1 MNQIINIL
9 KNKNKDEKIELIK
22 KVNIQKSVSWCEK
35 LKISYNKFFEKTNI
49 FLPIIKDKALGH
61 VNDDEVDDRD
71 VDDGQVNDREVND
84 REVND
89 REVDKVDDDVTFIK

>member
-35 LKISYNKFFEKTNI
+35 LKISHNKFFEKTNI

-61 VNDDEVDDRD
+61 VNDA
-71 VDDGQVNDREVND
+71 EVND
-84 REVND
+84 D
-89 REVDKVDDDVTFIK
+89 ALDDAALDDADADDDVTFINNDTTK